1 MDAKRRMFLKYA
13 GLTGLGSVVMSGSS
27 VLYATTIEP
36 DWLDVVTVPIHL
48 ARLDPAFHGYRIVQL
63 SDIHADN
70 TWMDAQR
77 LSHIVQVANAQNPDL
92 VVITGDFVT
101 YIHDKMKDT
110 LSTLNALRA
119 RDGIFAVLGN
129 HDYWS
134 DATIVRTLIHSY
146 GIQELKDRVHTL
158 YRGKAMLHLVG
169 MDDLWEQTDH
179 YHVSIHAQKDVV
191 TSLLNPLPEQ
201 GAAILLVHE
210 PDFADIAATTG
221 RIDLQL
227 SGHSHGGQIRLPGY
241 GALRLPRLG
250 KKYQAGLYHVN
261 TMLHYTNR
269 GLGMMDIQVRFNCR
283 PEITTFVL

>member
-1 MDAKRRMFLKYA
+1 MDVKRRTFLKYA
-13 GLTGLGSVVMSGSS
+13 GLTGLGSVVMSSS
-27 VLYATTIEP
+27 SALYATTIEP
-36 DWLDVVTVPIHL
+36 GWLDVVTVPIHL
-48 ARLDPAFHGYRIVQL
+48 ARVDPAFHGYRIVQL
-63 SDIHADN
+63 SDIHADS

-101 YIHDKMKDT
+101 YIHDRMKDT

-119 RDGIFAVLGN
+119 RDGIFAVMGN

-134 DATIVRTLIHSY
+134 DAKSVRTLLHSY

-169 MDDLWEQTDH
+169 MDDLWEQTAH
-179 YHVSIHAQKDVV
+179 YHVSINVQKDVL
-191 TSLLNPLPEQ
+191 TSLLKPLPEE

-227 SGHSHGGQIRLPGY
+227 SGHTHGGQVRLPGY

-250 KKYQAGLYHVN
+250 KKYQAGLYHIDS
-261 TMLHYTNR
+261 MLHYTNR
-269 GLGMMDIQVRFNCR
+269 GLGMMDLQVRLNCR

>member
-1 MDAKRRMFLKYA
+1 MDTKRRMFLKYA
-13 GLTGLGSVVMSGSS
+13 GLTSLGGVVMSSSS

-36 DWLDVVTVPIHL
+36 DWLDVATVPMHL

-77 LSHIVQVANAQNPDL
+77 LSHIVEVANAQNPDL

-101 YIHDKMKDT
+101 YIHDRMQDT
-110 LSTLNALRA
+110 LSTLHALRA
-119 RDGIFAVLGN
+119 RDGVFAVLGN
-129 HDYWS
+129 HDYRS
-134 DATIVRTLIHSY
+134 DATLVRTLLHSY
-146 GIQELKDRVHTL
+146 GVQELKNRVHTL
-158 YRGKAMLHLVG
+158 SRGKAMLHLVG
-169 MDDLWEQTDH
+169 MDDLWEQTNH
-179 YHVSIHAQKDVV
+179 YHIALHSQKDVLA
-191 TSLLNPLPEQ
+191 SLLEPLPGL
-201 GAAILLVHE
+201 GAVILLVHE
-210 PDFADIAATTG
+210 PDFADLAASTG
-221 RIDLQL
+221 RVDLQL

-250 KKYQAGLYHVN
+250 KKYQAGLYHIN

-269 GLGMMDIQVRFNCR
+269 GLGMMDFQVRFNCR